1 MLNIKQLEQ
10 AQKDFIDALRTA
22 ERNAKD
28 ENDFDALEH
37 IVGTVLGC
45 LPITLVQT
53 DFVCRNT
60 IKNYLN
66 EQADTQKI
74 NDFMRYIW
82 ETDTVCFG
90 DSLMLDL
97 MGRIDDFNNKKD

>member
-22 ERNAKD
+22 EKNAKD
-28 ENDFDALEH
+28 ENDFDTLEH

-53 DFVCRNT
+53 DFICRNT
-60 IKNYLN
+60 IKHYLN
-66 EQADTQKI
+66 EQTDTQKI
-74 NDFMRYIW
+74 NDFMRYMW

-90 DSLMLDL
+90 DSLMLEVFN
-97 MGRIDDFNNKKD
+97 RIDDFNK